1 MEDLNRDRE
10 VIERVLSNLAS
21 PATERQPVASEV
33 VFDRERDRYL
43 LIHSGWDGY
52 RRINE
57 IVTQV
62 DLIGGKIWIQRDGIE
77 YGIAQDLLDAGI
89 PKDRIVL
96 GFKSPELR
104 QHTGF
109 AVA

>member
-1 MEDLNRDRE
+1 MEDLNRDRDT
-10 VIERVLSNLAS
+10 IERVLSHLAS
-21 PATERQPVASEV
+21 PATQRQPIACEV

-43 LIHSGWDGY
+43 LIQSGWVGG
-52 RRINE
+52 RRVNE
-57 IVTQV
+57 IVTQI
-62 DLIGGKIWIQRDGIE
+62 DLIDDKIWIQRDGIE

-104 QHTGF
+104 KLTGF

>member
-10 VIERVLSNLAS
+10 IVERVLSNLAS
-21 PATERQPVASEV
+21 PATDRQPIATEV

-43 LIHSGWDGY
+43 LIHSGWEGD
-52 RRINE
+52 RRVNG
-57 IVTQV
+57 IVTQI
-62 DLIGGKIWIQRDGIE
+62 DLLDGKIWIQRDGIE
-77 YGIAQDLLDAGI
+77 YGVALDLIDAGI

-104 QHTGF
+104 KHTGF